1 MASTAPDRPALC
13 TACGQSSPPESKF
26 CGTCGAPLGSSLPK
40 PGDIIAERYRV
51 VAPIGRGAMGTVY
64 RVEHTQISKVMA
76 IKLLHRELQEQPENV
91 ARFHREA
98 ESASRLNHPN
108 TVHVFDFG
116 RTKSGSLYLVME
128 HVDGDDLSKVLAN
141 EGAMPFGRVAY
152 LCAQVAGSVADAHAA
167 GIVHRDLKPENIVIA
182 RGRDGE
188 TAKVLDFGLAKL
200 FEGNVETQVT
210 SSGTIVGTPHY
221 MSPEQIHGQELDGR
235 SDIYAIGAIMYECVA
250 GHPPF
255 EAPHPV
261 GVLSKHLSERALP
274 PSARS
279 PLSVPA
285 EADEIIM
292 RCLEKDPELR
302 YQTAEELRRDLVDY
316 LTAVGSGDWRLS
328 GVGQAPFG
336 SGSRRVDQID
346 SIFRPHRRRR
356 LWWTLGVFLLA
367 GAGVLAWQLAT
378 RGPSEKEPNHRAKI
392 ATRLPENI
400 QMQAYLGQRLSEESG
415 DVDLFEIQHLGTEPR
430 AAELEVSAIPN
441 MDVVLE
447 LLGPGQDEPRIVADS
462 QGLGEGELLPNV
474 PIGPGKHLIRVR
486 ANRVEGELPV
496 ENVSDAYYVQW
507 RLLEEDTAFERE
519 LNDSLELA
527 EPLELGAQRRG
538 WIGWS
543 GDVDTFCMNT
553 DAKNVIAQVSALSQV
568 DLVLRVVDRRTDR
581 SGKFD
586 ENGVGR
592 GETSKSWRNA
602 EAGKLCVEVSA
613 DPREEGG
620 RVAQPNETYGVRF
633 ITAPGN

>member
-1 MASTAPDRPALC
+1 MASTAPDSPALC
-13 TACGQSSPPESKF
+13 TACGETNPPESKF
-26 CGTCGAPLGSSLPK
+26 CGKCGTSLGTSLPK

-128 HVDGDDLSKVLAN
+128 YVDGDDLSKVLEK

-152 LCAQVAGSVADAHAA
+152 LCAQVAGSVSDAHAA

-182 RGRDGE
+182 EGRDGE

-200 FEGNVETQVT
+200 FEGNVGTQVT
-210 SSGTIVGTPHY
+210 SSGTIVGTPYY

-235 SDIYAIGAIMYECVA
+235 SDIYAMGAIMYECIV

-255 EAPHPV
+255 EAPNPV
-261 GVLSKHLSERALP
+261 GVLSMHLSEQPLR

-292 RCLEKDPELR
+292 RCLQKDPELR
-302 YQTAEELRRDLVDY
+302 YQTAEELRGDLVDY
-316 LTAVGSGDWRLS
+316 LTTVGSGDWRLS

-336 SGSRRVDQID
+336 SGSRRVDKID
-346 SIFRPHRRRR
+346 SIFRPKRR
-356 LWWTLGVFLLA
+356 LWWALGVLLLA

-378 RGPSEKEPNHRAKI
+378 PGPSEKEPNHVANI
-392 ATRLPENI
+392 ATRLPDNTE
-400 QMQAYLGQRLSEESG
+400 MEAYLGQRLSEESG
-415 DVDLFEIQHLGTEPR
+415 DVDLFEIQHLGNDRR
-430 AAELEVSAIPN
+430 AAELKVSSIPN
-441 MDVVLE
+441 MDVLLE
-447 LLGPGQDEPRIVADS
+447 LLRPGQDEALIVADS
-462 QGLGEGELLPNV
+462 QGLGEGERLPNV
-474 PIGPGKHLIRVR
+474 PIEPGAYLIRVR
-486 ANRVEGELPV
+486 EQSVEGEHPT

-507 RLLEEDTAFERE
+507 KLLDEDPKFERE

-527 EPLELGAQRRG
+527 EPLELGAERRG
-538 WIGWS
+538 WIGWA
-543 GDVDTFCMNT
+543 GDVDTFCLST
-553 DAKNVIAQVSALSQV
+553 DAKGVIAQVSALPEV

-586 ENGVGR
+586 DKGVGR
-592 GETSKSWRNA
+592 GETSKTWRNA

-633 ITAPGN
+633 ITALGN